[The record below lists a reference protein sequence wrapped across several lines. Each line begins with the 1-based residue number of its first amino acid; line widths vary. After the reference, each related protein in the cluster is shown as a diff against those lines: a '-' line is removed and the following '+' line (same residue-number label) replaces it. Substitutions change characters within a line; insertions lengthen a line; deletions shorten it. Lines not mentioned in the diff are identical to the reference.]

1 MTSSTEQVIPA
12 LKTFQEFKSLFQEIF
27 QKRESLFL
35 PDEIL
40 LIIFNK
46 YIPKFKIGQ
55 RVIRSYK
62 PFITPELNILFR
74 KKDIKKP
81 SKQNVVIT
89 GIDFNK
95 DKSEYY
101 YSYDYFPSSEGFGL
115 ESEMRALTN
124 EESHLPRWKLPRDM
138 EPMY

>member
-1 MTSSTEQVIPA
+1 MATSTDLVIPA
-12 LKTFQEFKSLFQEIF
+12 IKTFIDFKSLFNEIF
-27 QKRESLFL
+27 KERDSLFL

-46 YIPKFKIGQ
+46 YVPKFNIGQ
-55 RVIRSYK
+55 RVIRYYK
-62 PFITPELNILFR
+62 PFIPKILR
-74 KKDIKKP
+74 HLWYNTRIYP
-81 SKQNVVIT
+81 AKQNVVIT
-89 GIDFNK
+89 GIDFHKEEN
-95 DKSEYY
+95 DYF

-124 EESHLPRWKLPRDM
+124 EESQLPHWKLPHDM